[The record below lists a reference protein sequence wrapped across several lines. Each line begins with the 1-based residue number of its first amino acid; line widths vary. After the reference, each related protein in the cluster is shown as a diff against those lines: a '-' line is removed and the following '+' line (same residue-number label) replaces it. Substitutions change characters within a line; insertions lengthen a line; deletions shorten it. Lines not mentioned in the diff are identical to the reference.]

1 MSVLDSEQEKMSEIE
16 GVLNELGRCALA
28 KIPAMVKLSLKELA
42 EIPWVAA
49 ELEKIKKDE
58 AENNEKVSEEEDM
71 EYVVIRDLDQTFTL
85 KRGEADN
92 DNWVRS
98 MIKKALRTKPIDATH
113 LILYTP

>member
-1 MSVLDSEQEKMSEIE
+1 MSVLDSERQNMTEIE

-49 ELEKIKKDE
+49 ELETINKDE
-58 AENNEKVSEEEDM
+58 GENDEKVSEEENM
-71 EYVVIRDLDQTFTL
+71 EYVVIRDLDEAFTVKKDDIENDKWV
-85 KRGEADN
+85 KRIIE
-92 DNWVRS
+92 
-98 MIKKALRTKPIDATH
+98 KALRTKPIDATH